1 MRKFNMKLNCIIKK
15 LKNESVSI
23 MIVPHSGENVK
34 QIKFKKSFLY
44 TFLGCSFISFIIIC
58 ASLAFLISGNASLY
72 KNLAAKEKMIS
83 NLTVENSAQAE
94 EIAELRDKTKLISEK
109 LEALNK
115 LEEQIRSMVGLK
127 KNIDSIKPRE
137 VSRSMV
143 SRINLDSTD
152 EELDSQIFSLS
163 NSMDHKNDNLQK
175 LITDVNDRLEFLK
188 CKPDKWP
195 TYGKITSKFG
205 YRISPL
211 TNRRQFHK
219 GLDIANKTGTNILSA
234 ADGIVVFSDRMSGYG
249 NTLIISHGY
258 GYRTV
263 YAHNKSNLVKVGQ
276 KVTKGQL
283 IAKMGNT
290 GRSTGPHVHFEVHYN
305 GKRINPI
312 KILSS
317 K

>member
-1 MRKFNMKLNCIIKK
+1 MKFNHIIKK

-23 MIVPHSGENVK
+23 MIVPHTGENVK
-34 QIKFKKSFLY
+34 QINFKKSFLY
-44 TFLGCSFISFIIIC
+44 TFLGCSSISFIIIC
-58 ASLAFLISGNASLY
+58 ASLAFLISGNGSLY
-72 KNLAAKEKMIS
+72 KDLATKEKIIS
-83 NLTVENSAQAE
+83 KLTAENNVQSK
-94 EIAELRDKTKLISEK
+94 EITQLRNKTKLISEK
-109 LEALNK
+109 LEALND
-115 LEEQIRSMVGLK
+115 LEEQVRAMVGLK
-127 KNIDSIKPRE
+127 KNIDSMKEKE
-137 VSRSMV
+137 VSRSLV
-143 SRINLDSTD
+143 SRINLDSSD
-152 EELDSQIFSLS
+152 EELDSQILSLS
-163 NSMDHKNDNLQK
+163 GSMDSENDNLQK
-175 LITDVNDRLEFLK
+175 LIKDVNNRLEFLK

-195 TYGKITSKFG
+195 THGRITSKFG
-205 YRISPL
+205 YRLSPL

-219 GLDIANKTGTNILSA
+219 GIDIANKTGTNILSA
-234 ADGIVVFSDRMSGYG
+234 ANGIVVFSDRMSGYG

-263 YAHNKSNLVKVGQ
+263 YAHNQRNLVKVGQ

-305 GKRINPI
+305 GKRINPM

>member
-1 MRKFNMKLNCIIKK
+1 MKLNCIIKK